1 MCVEELFNVKEFKPN
16 SRLKEK
22 QQSTNYGQEG
32 ILEIYRN
39 CPEGHHVDHVVPL
52 NHPLVSGLHNQF
64 NLQYLK
70 AEDNLKKSNKFI
82 IE

>member
-32 ILEIYRN
+32 ILEIVRR
-39 CPEGHHVDHVVPL
+39 D
-52 NHPLVSGLHNQF
+52 
-64 NLQYLK
+64 
-70 AEDNLKKSNKFI
+70 I
-82 IE
+82 M